1 MNDIAGYGS
10 CLVTFSVTVQTLP
23 SDYYIYNFA
32 TIDYKYYIDPSNP
45 PVVVEGRT
53 NTVST
58 KINLGSLTP
67 TKSVNKAYA
76 TIDDLVTYTVSVANT
91 GNTLA
96 KNVNFRDVIPAG
108 LTFVQGSVK
117 INGTSYTGYNPY
129 NSFTLGNI
137 VSGDTVVVT
146 FEAIVTSVPNPSLVT
161 NTANLTFSY
170 RIDPNGSDIPV
181 QINSNTV
188 TTQINLGSIALAKT
202 VDKTYATM
210 GDILTYTVV
219 VTNNGTV
226 RADNVIFT
234 DSLQSDITFN
244 AGSVKVNGTTHLDYD
259 PTVGFNLGNI
269 NPLDNV
275 TVVFTVTVIPLPTHA
290 SVINFAVGT
299 FSYKIDPN
307 GQYYNKSYQSNTVN
321 TIIIQPSMTV
331 SKVVDKV
338 YATIQNVLNY
348 SLLIKNT
355 GNTTISQLFF
365 SDVLSNGAAFK
376 AGTLV
381 IDGVSYPTYD
391 PIAGFNMPN
400 NIISGNTSLI
410 QFQATVTSL
419 PTPAYVENTSN
430 INFSYRID
438 PSGSVTTKDVPSNSV
453 TTNVVLGKITAL
465 KAVDKTIATIGD
477 EITYTITLT
486 NVGNVIDYSVVF
498 QDTPSNGVTFKTGS
512 VKVNGVSQ
520 PLSNPTTGFSL
531 GDIGIGNVVTV
542 QFVVTVVS
550 VPATNTV
557 INQAVIAFEYP
568 VDPKQPY
575 YTDTSYS
582 NTVTTNIAYGSLNVT
597 KAANKQ
603 YATRGEQ
610 ITYTVTIQNVG
621 NINATNVVF
630 QDPTP
635 HNTMF
640 VIGSTTINGT
650 AYPDY
655 NPSAGFDLGTM
666 IPGQIITVV
675 YKVQIVDMC

>member
-1 MNDIAGYGS
+1 M
-10 CLVTFSVTVQTLP
+10 
-23 SDYYIYNFA
+23 
-32 TIDYKYYIDPSNP
+32 
-45 PVVVEGRT
+45 
-53 NTVST
+53 
-58 KINLGSLTP
+58 
-67 TKSVNKAYA
+67 
-76 TIDDLVTYTVSVANT
+76 TYTVSVANT

-108 LTFVQGSVK
+108 LTFVQGSVT

-188 TTQINLGSIALAKT
+188 TTQINLGSIALSKT
-202 VDKTYATM
+202 VNKTYATM

-244 AGSVKVNGTTHLDYD
+244 AGSVKVNGTTYLDYD

-290 SVINFAVGT
+290 SVINYAVGT

-400 NIISGNTSLI
+400 NLIAGNTSLI

-419 PTPAYVENTSN
+419 PNPPQVTNYGASN
-430 INFSYRID
+430 GMYYID
-438 PSGSVTTKDVPSNSV
+438 PQGPSYP
-453 TTNVVLGKITAL
+453 ITA
-465 KAVDKTIATIGD
+465 T
-477 EITYTITLT
+477 
-486 NVGNVIDYSVVF
+486 
-498 QDTPSNGVTFKTGS
+498 
-512 VKVNGVSQ
+512 
-520 PLSNPTTGFSL
+520 
-531 GDIGIGNVVTV
+531 
-542 QFVVTVVS
+542 
-550 VPATNTV
+550 
-557 INQAVIAFEYP
+557 
-568 VDPKQPY
+568 
-575 YTDTSYS
+575 S
-582 NTVTTNIAYGSLNVT
+582 NTVNN
-597 KAANKQ
+597 
-603 YATRGEQ
+603 
-610 ITYTVTIQNVG
+610 
-621 NINATNVVF
+621 
-630 QDPTP
+630 
-635 HNTMF
+635 
-640 VIGSTTINGT
+640 
-650 AYPDY
+650 
-655 NPSAGFDLGTM
+655 
-666 IPGQIITVV
+666 
-675 YKVQIVDMC
+675 

>member
-1 MNDIAGYGS
+1 M
-10 CLVTFSVTVQTLP
+10 P

-32 TIDYKYYIDPSNP
+32 TIDYKYYIDPLNQ

-108 LTFVQGSVK
+108 LTFVQGSVT

-188 TTQINLGSIALAKT
+188 TTQINLGSIALTKT
-202 VDKTYATM
+202 VDKNYATI

-244 AGSVKVNGTTHLDYD
+244 LGSVKVNGTTHLDYD

-269 NPLDNV
+269 NPLDTV

-290 SVINFAVGT
+290 SVINYAVGT
-299 FSYKIDPN
+299 LSYKIDPN
-307 GQYYNKSYQSNTVN
+307 GQYYTKSYQSNTVN

-365 SDVLSNGAAFK
+365 SDVLSNGASFK

-568 VDPKQPY
+568 VDPRQPY

-582 NTVTTNIAYGSLNVT
+582 NAVTTNIAYGSLNVT

-650 AYPDY
+650 PYPDY

-666 IPGQIITVV
+666 TPGQIITVV

>member
-1 MNDIAGYGS
+1 M
-10 CLVTFSVTVQTLP
+10 P

-32 TIDYKYYIDPSNP
+32 TIDYKYYIDPLNQ

-96 KNVNFRDVIPAG
+96 KNVNFRDVIPSG
-108 LTFVQGSVK
+108 LTFIQGSVT

-137 VSGDTVVVT
+137 ISGDTVVVT

-188 TTQINLGSIALAKT
+188 TTQINLGSIALTKT
-202 VDKTYATM
+202 VDKNYATI

-244 AGSVKVNGTTHLDYD
+244 LGSVKVNGTTHLDYD

-269 NPLDNV
+269 NPLDTV

-290 SVINFAVGT
+290 SVINYAVGT
-299 FSYKIDPN
+299 LSYKIDPN
-307 GQYYNKSYQSNTVN
+307 GQYYTKSYQSNTVN

-365 SDVLSNGAAFK
+365 SDVLSNGASFK

-582 NTVTTNIAYGSLNVT
+582 NTVTTNISYGSLNVT

-650 AYPDY
+650 PYPDY

-666 IPGQIITVV
+666 TPGQIITVV

>member
-1 MNDIAGYGS
+1 M
-10 CLVTFSVTVQTLP
+10 
-23 SDYYIYNFA
+23 
-32 TIDYKYYIDPSNP
+32 
-45 PVVVEGRT
+45 
-53 NTVST
+53 
-58 KINLGSLTP
+58 
-67 TKSVNKAYA
+67 
-76 TIDDLVTYTVSVANT
+76 
-91 GNTLA
+91 
-96 KNVNFRDVIPAG
+96 
-108 LTFVQGSVK
+108 
-117 INGTSYTGYNPY
+117 
-129 NSFTLGNI
+129 
-137 VSGDTVVVT
+137 
-146 FEAIVTSVPNPSLVT
+146 
-161 NTANLTFSY
+161 
-170 RIDPNGSDIPV
+170 
-181 QINSNTV
+181 
-188 TTQINLGSIALAKT
+188 
-202 VDKTYATM
+202 
-210 GDILTYTVV
+210 TYTVV

-244 AGSVKVNGTTHLDYD
+244 LGSVKVNGTTHLDYD

-269 NPLDNV
+269 NPLDTV

-290 SVINFAVGT
+290 SVINYAVGT
-299 FSYKIDPN
+299 LSYKIDPN
-307 GQYYNKSYQSNTVN
+307 GQYYTKSYQSNTVN

-597 KAANKQ
+597 KAVNKQ

-650 AYPDY
+650 PYPDY

-666 IPGQIITVV
+666 TPGQIITVV

>member
-1 MNDIAGYGS
+1 M
-10 CLVTFSVTVQTLP
+10 
-23 SDYYIYNFA
+23 
-32 TIDYKYYIDPSNP
+32 
-45 PVVVEGRT
+45 
-53 NTVST
+53 
-58 KINLGSLTP
+58 
-67 TKSVNKAYA
+67 
-76 TIDDLVTYTVSVANT
+76 
-91 GNTLA
+91 
-96 KNVNFRDVIPAG
+96 
-108 LTFVQGSVK
+108 
-117 INGTSYTGYNPY
+117 
-129 NSFTLGNI
+129 
-137 VSGDTVVVT
+137 
-146 FEAIVTSVPNPSLVT
+146 
-161 NTANLTFSY
+161 
-170 RIDPNGSDIPV
+170 
-181 QINSNTV
+181 
-188 TTQINLGSIALAKT
+188 
-202 VDKTYATM
+202 
-210 GDILTYTVV
+210 
-219 VTNNGTV
+219 
-226 RADNVIFT
+226 
-234 DSLQSDITFN
+234 
-244 AGSVKVNGTTHLDYD
+244 
-259 PTVGFNLGNI
+259 
-269 NPLDNV
+269 
-275 TVVFTVTVIPLPTHA
+275 VFTVTVIPLPTHA
-290 SVINFAVGT
+290 SVINYAVGT
-299 FSYKIDPN
+299 LSYKIDPN
-307 GQYYNKSYQSNTVN
+307 GQYYTKSYQSNTVN

-365 SDVLSNGAAFK
+365 SDVLSNGASFK

-582 NTVTTNIAYGSLNVT
+582 NAVTTNIAYGSLNVT

>member
-1 MNDIAGYGS
+1 M
-10 CLVTFSVTVQTLP
+10 P

-32 TIDYKYYIDPSNP
+32 TIDYKYYIDPLNQ

-108 LTFVQGSVK
+108 LTFVQGSVT

-188 TTQINLGSIALAKT
+188 TTQINLGSIALTKT
-202 VDKTYATM
+202 VDKNYATI

-244 AGSVKVNGTTHLDYD
+244 LGSVKVNGTTHLDYD

-269 NPLDNV
+269 NPLDTV

-290 SVINFAVGT
+290 SVINYAVGT
-299 FSYKIDPN
+299 LSYKIDPN
-307 GQYYNKSYQSNTVN
+307 GQYYTKSYQSNTVN

-365 SDVLSNGAAFK
+365 SDVLSNGASFK

-582 NTVTTNIAYGSLNVT
+582 NAVTTNIAYGSLNVT

-666 IPGQIITVV
+666 TPGQIITVV

>member
-1 MNDIAGYGS
+1 M
-10 CLVTFSVTVQTLP
+10 P

-32 TIDYKYYIDPSNP
+32 TIDYKYYIDPLNQ

-96 KNVNFRDVIPAG
+96 KNVNFRDVIPSG
-108 LTFVQGSVK
+108 LTFIQGSVT

-137 VSGDTVVVT
+137 ISGDTVVVT

-188 TTQINLGSIALAKT
+188 TTQINLGSIALTKT
-202 VDKTYATM
+202 VDKNYATI

-244 AGSVKVNGTTHLDYD
+244 LGSVKVNGTTHLDYD

-269 NPLDNV
+269 NPLDTV

-290 SVINFAVGT
+290 SVINYAVGT
-299 FSYKIDPN
+299 LSYKIDPN
-307 GQYYNKSYQSNTVN
+307 GQYYTKSYQSNTVN

-365 SDVLSNGAAFK
+365 SDVLSNGASFK

-650 AYPDY
+650 PYPDY

-666 IPGQIITVV
+666 TPGQIITVV